1 MGKLR
6 KGTAAT
12 RDFYDRVGWRR
23 QDGTLVDTRLFGW
36 TDGPIRH
43 AIEGQRKE
51 RVRQVAG
58 GPGLRLAELG
68 CGGTPAVFLA
78 ERCATY
84 TAADFSSVGL
94 SEAAAAL
101 EAANVPFETIETD
114 ITDLPFADG
123 VFDVVYSAH
132 AIYHIDTVDGQ
143 TAAFQE
149 ALRVVRPGGRAIFI
163 LANPFPFL
171 FPYRAIRR
179 VLAMT
184 PGLKAVL
191 NRLRTKPPLP
201 YLPMPLGWI
210 KGQLEKWGDVT
221 ITGYAVPSIQ
231 FDRRMSE
238 STTLGRL
245 AWRVV
250 QRLETHHPD
259 LAARLGCYVLIVVNK
274 SKSDDAA

>member
-149 ALRVVRPGGRAIFI
+149 ALRVVRPAAGRYSSWRTLSRSCSPIW
-163 LANPFPFL
+163 PFV
-171 FPYRAIRR
+171 AC
-179 VLAMT
+179 
-184 PGLKAVL
+184 
-191 NRLRTKPPLP
+191 LP
-201 YLPMPLGWI
+201 
-210 KGQLEKWGDVT
+210 
-221 ITGYAVPSIQ
+221 
-231 FDRRMSE
+231 
-238 STTLGRL
+238 
-245 AWRVV
+245 
-250 QRLETHHPD
+250 
-259 LAARLGCYVLIVVNK
+259 
-274 SKSDDAA
+274 

>member
-1 MGKLR
+1 MGKQR

-114 ITDLPFADG
+114 ITDLPAHEAAAPVSAD
-123 VFDVVYSAH
+123 
-132 AIYHIDTVDGQ
+132 
-143 TAAFQE
+143 
-149 ALRVVRPGGRAIFI
+149 ALGMDKGAVGKVGRCNDHRVCGAKHSVRP
-163 LANPFPFL
+163 PH
-171 FPYRAIRR
+171 
-179 VLAMT
+179 V
-184 PGLKAVL
+184 
-191 NRLRTKPPLP
+191 
-201 YLPMPLGWI
+201 
-210 KGQLEKWGDVT
+210 
-221 ITGYAVPSIQ
+221 
-231 FDRRMSE
+231 
-238 STTLGRL
+238 
-245 AWRVV
+245 
-250 QRLETHHPD
+250 
-259 LAARLGCYVLIVVNK
+259 
-274 SKSDDAA
+274 